1 MQYSNE
7 LLSRVSRYDKDAA
20 LHESVSLPTEL
31 SSRSCSRSTAGEE
44 HRQWI
49 VAQTPTTLAII
60 YSHQSALKYVDSWV
74 ARWLSGRA
82 SDLRSSSRGFEA
94 WP

>member
-49 VAQTPTTLAII
+49 VAQTPTILAII
-60 YSHQSALKYVDSWV
+60 YSHQYVDSSCV
-74 ARWLSGRA
+74 LSADVRR
-82 SDLRSSSRGFEA
+82 DCIRRFESQTDNL
-94 WP
+94 